1 MLINVTFLVK
11 KHKTCKRKEWK
22 LGKKK
27 KKNAFNTSL
36 E

>member
-1 MLINVTFLVK
+1 MLINVTLLVK

-22 LGKKK
+22 PGKKK
-27 KKNAFNTSL
+27 IQNAFNTSL